1 MLLFGGTLHI
11 GLSAFFVWIF
21 THYIE
26 VWPQFWFQYEFIFVV
41 YFWHFNPLFQGFNFI
56 NLFEEP
62 RWGLSSQLAT
72 ILVKLLLSWNQG
84 SFLTIIWRFRRV
96 CRHFVFKILFFIE
109 ESKTSKANYGG
120 ATTIAVYQLCGPYH
134 YWDFI
139 ILHT

>member
-1 MLLFGGTLHI
+1 MLLFGGTLDI
-11 GLSAFFVWIF
+11 GLSAFLSGYLS
-21 THYIE
+21 TTSRYGL
-26 VWPQFWFQYEFIFVV
+26 WPQFWFQYELIFGV
-41 YFWHFNPLFQGFNFI
+41 YFRHFNPLFQGFNFI

-62 RWGLSSQLAT
+62 RWGLSSQLVT

-96 CRHFVFKILFFIE
+96 CRHFVSKILFFIE

-134 YWDFI
+134 Y
-139 ILHT
+139 